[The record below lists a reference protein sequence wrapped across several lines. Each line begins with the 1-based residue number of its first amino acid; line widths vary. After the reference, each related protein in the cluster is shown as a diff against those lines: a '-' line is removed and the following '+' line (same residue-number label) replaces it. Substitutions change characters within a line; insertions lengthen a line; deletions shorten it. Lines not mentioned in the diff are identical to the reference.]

1 MKNLMVRY
9 MIQGNNTIKYNIISY
24 DIIKNIKNKMF
35 FFTIITITITIAIT
49 IAITNYNN
57 MSL

>member
-1 MKNLMVRY
+1 MVRY